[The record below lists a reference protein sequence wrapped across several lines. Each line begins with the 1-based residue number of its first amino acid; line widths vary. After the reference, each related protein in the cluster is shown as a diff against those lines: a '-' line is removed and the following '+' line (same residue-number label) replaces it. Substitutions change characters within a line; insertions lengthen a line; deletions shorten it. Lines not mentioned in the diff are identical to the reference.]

1 MVGGEVVLTEIY
13 LLEGQ
18 RWAWSI
24 PTKRNKEGS
33 CILLSLVF
41 LDSWFKFIDVK
52 FCTLTWSKR

>member
-1 MVGGEVVLTEIY
+1 MVVGEVVLREIY

-18 RWAWSI
+18 RWVWSI

-41 LDSWFKFIDVK
+41 FWIVGLS
-52 FCTLTWSKR
+52 L